1 MYYAK
6 FKKVNELL
14 TYVIKLDLVIAAYVQ
29 FIMLIELRMCKSRTE
44 VFV

>member
-14 TYVIKLDLVIAAYVQ
+14 TCHKVRLGQSTIRTIYDNADRIKNV
-29 FIMLIELRMCKSRTE
+29 
-44 VFV
+44 